1 MGIMR
6 YNYRSDIMMNVD
18 VTIVVPSLNITADD
32 PSVKGWNPA
41 DKGKK
46 FPYAPGM
53 KFQTVYF
60 LHGGGDD
67 DTLPY
72 RYTSLERYAEENNVM
87 LVTPRLVDSF
97 YADAEHGYK
106 AFSFLTEEL
115 PAVIQSYFPSAPERE
130 NNFLVGFAMGGNG
143 ALAGWL
149 RRPDLYA
156 ACVDLSGGIG
166 FTLDTQGLLGQIPT
180 MRKMQKVFGD
190 PAKIPGSDID
200 MYAVAKRNLEN
211 KVDMPEFFL
220 ASGAED
226 FIVNRVR
233 KDRDI
238 LRELGYE
245 FTYAEEPGLGHEW
258 RFWDKYFEK
267 ALSEWLPLK
276 RRPIYSDEK

>member
-6 YNYRSDIMMNVD
+6 YNYRSDYMMNVD
-18 VTIVVPSLNITADD
+18 VTIVVPSLNITTDD
-32 PSVKGWNPA
+32 PTKKGWNPA

-46 FPYAPGM
+46 FPFVPGM

-87 LVTPRLVDSF
+87 LVTPRVVDTF
-97 YADAEHGYK
+97 YADAAHGWQ
-106 AFSFLTEEL
+106 AFKFMTEEL
-115 PAVIQSYFPSAPERE
+115 PSVIQSYFPSAPERE
-130 NNFLVGFAMGGNG
+130 NNFVVGFAMGGNG
-143 ALAGWL
+143 ALGLWQ

-166 FTLDTQGLLGQIPT
+166 YTLDTNGLQEQIAG
-180 MRKMQKVFGD
+180 MKRMEKVFGD
-190 PAKIPGSDID
+190 PAKIPGSDMD

-233 KDRDI
+233 KDRD
-238 LRELGYE
+238 LLTELGYK

-258 RFWDKYFEK
+258 AFWDKYFAK
-267 ALSEWLPLK
+267 ALNEWLPLK
-276 RRPIYSDEK
+276 RRPIYPGD